1 MQNYEELAEKV
12 LSEDISFEMLGQ
24 ALGEIGIVDPVK
36 ADKNIRLLA
45 GRGEGFEAFRKI
57 LPHALRCIGDA
68 ADPDTALNN
77 WERLVGALRDR
88 RSHFDLL
95 MEKPDTLEILL
106 KIIGASQYLAD
117 VLVQSPRLVYETLHD
132 GSWQEPIEPGSPDAG
147 LAARLE
153 EASDYDD
160 ALAALR
166 EFKQRRM
173 LEVGA
178 RDICEKVDVE
188 RTLGEMTWVAEVCV
202 QAAFDLAEREVLARY
217 GVPAGAGNPGKSSP
231 GRATAVVLAF
241 GKLGGEELNYS
252 SDIDLTFMYSEEGET
267 QGGDG
272 RSVVSNREYFT
283 KLAEKCIDALA
294 RHTEQGHLF
303 RVDMRLRPMG
313 SKGPLVSSLDAHLYY
328 YESFGEWWERQ
339 ALLKARPVAGDKD
352 LALSFLDEMRPF
364 IYPKYIDH
372 RGIRELQG
380 LKRRIERL
388 VDNEGLTRTE
398 VKLGRGGIR
407 DIEFTVQF
415 QQLLNGGRHPELR
428 RTNTLAALS
437 ALERTGA
444 LTQAEFEGLAEAYLF
459 LRRLENRLQIMTN
472 RQLHILPS
480 DAREKEALARGL
492 GYRGSGGRTA
502 AEALEREYS
511 RHTDKVRE
519 LFDKFFGKMFAAAGR
534 ASPLVDLIQN
544 PEPGESEIEA
554 ALGHYG
560 FRDCMAAHDNL
571 RLLAEGSASSPF
583 PSRTRNLFSEIA
595 PALLQHLEQSP
606 DPDMALNN
614 LQRCVAAIGAPST
627 FYEIL
632 SSNPKAVE
640 PLVALSSYSDH
651 LIRLLV
657 NDPGVIDFLLGRR
670 VLEEES
676 SHANID
682 KALKKFVD
690 VNPDFFEAVQ
700 RFKNGELLRI
710 GLRDTL
716 GLAGIAEVTRELS
729 SVAKAVLERV
739 YEQGLERHESRY
751 GRPTATDG
759 SPSVMS
765 ILGMGKLG
773 GHEINYAS
781 DLDVVFVYSAEGQ
794 TEGGESEP
802 ISNQQFFASLAAQ
815 VMKKMAELN
824 PYGYLYKMDARL
836 RPDGAQ
842 GLLAVSLDSFVEYH
856 RKKSADWEK
865 RALTKLRHSAGD
877 AAFGKQL
884 ENFVRQTIY
893 SAGFFGPE
901 IVEDATTMLG
911 KIFDAAEDNAH
922 ERVRIKNA
930 EGGIIEIEFLVQ
942 LLQLRHG
949 PGEKKLRTTNTLE
962 ALDALLDGGFIP
974 RRDHDDLTATMVFLR
989 RVENRLRLMHDRS
1002 LSELPQDADALD
1014 KLALRLGLTATA
1026 VQGSG
1031 EALMGT
1037 IESHIHRSHRVF
1049 EKQIEK
1055 LIGMGSAQT

>member
-1 MQNYEELAEKV
+1 MRNYEELADNI
-12 LSEDISFEMLGQ
+12 LSENISFERTGRIL
-24 ALGEIGIVDPVK
+24 AEIGIADPAK

-45 GRGEGFEAFRKI
+45 GREDGFDAFRAI
-57 LPHALRCIGDA
+57 LPHALRCLDET
-68 ADPDTALNN
+68 ADPDAALNN

-88 RSHFDLL
+88 KSHFERLT
-95 MEKPDTLEILL
+95 EKPETLETLL
-106 KIIGASQYLAD
+106 RIIGASQYLAD
-117 VLVQSPRLVYETLHD
+117 VLIQSPRLLDETMD
-132 GSWQEPIEPGSPDAG
+132 NGSWREPIDTDSPGAE
-147 LAARLE
+147 LAARLK
-153 EASDYDD
+153 EAPDYDA
-160 ALAALR
+160 ALGILR
-166 EFKQRRM
+166 EFKRRHM

-178 RDICEKVDVE
+178 RDICGKVDVE
-188 RTLGEMTWVAEVCV
+188 QTLREMTWVAEVCV
-202 QAAFDLAEREVLARY
+202 QSAFDVAEKEALARY
-217 GVPAGAGNPGKSSP
+217 GPPMGLAPGDSEDMP
-231 GRATAVVLAF
+231 PRRASAVVLAF

-252 SDIDLTFMYSEEGET
+252 SDIDLTFMYSHEGET
-267 QGGDG
+267 LGGDG
-272 RSVVSNREYFT
+272 RTTVSNQEYFT
-283 KLAEKCIDALA
+283 KLAEKLIDALV

-352 LALSFLDEMRPF
+352 LAGRFLGEMRPF

-372 RGIRELQG
+372 RGIRELQD
-380 LKRRIERL
+380 LKRRVERL

-407 DIEFTVQF
+407 DIEYTVQF
-415 QQLLNGGRHPELR
+415 QQLLNGGRRPELR
-428 RTNTLAALS
+428 RTNTLAALG
-437 ALERTGA
+437 ALERIGA
-444 LTQAEFEGLAEAYLF
+444 LSRIEFEALAEAYLF
-459 LRRLENRLQIMTN
+459 LRKLENRLQIMAN
-472 RQLHILPS
+472 RQSHILPS
-480 DAREKEALARGL
+480 DAREKETLARGL
-492 GYRGSGGRTA
+492 GYRASGGRTA

-511 RHTDKVRE
+511 SHTDKVRE

-534 ASPLVDLIQN
+534 ASPVTDLILN
-544 PEPGESEIEA
+544 PEPTESEVET

-560 FRDCMAAHDNL
+560 FRDIAAAHENL

-583 PSRTRNLFSEIA
+583 PSRARNLFSRIA

-606 DPDMALNN
+606 DPDMTLNN
-614 LQRCVAAIGAPST
+614 VQRCVAAIGAPST
-627 FYEIL
+627 FYDIL
-632 SSNPKAVE
+632 SSNPKAIE

-682 KALKKFVD
+682 KALKKFID

-729 SVAKAVLERV
+729 SVAEAALERV
-739 YEQGLERHESRY
+739 YEHSIERHESRH
-751 GRPTATDG
+751 GKPTAADG
-759 SPSVMS
+759 SPSVMA

-773 GHEINYAS
+773 GQEINYAS

-794 TEGGESEP
+794 TRGGVAES
-802 ISNQQFFASLAAQ
+802 ISNQEFFASLAAR

-856 RKKSADWEK
+856 RKKSAAWEK
-865 RALTKLRHSAGD
+865 RALTKLRRSAGD
-877 AAFGKQL
+877 ATFGKQI
-884 ENFVRQTIY
+884 ETFVRQMIY
-893 SAGFFGPE
+893 GGSLFGAE
-901 IVEDATTMLG
+901 IVEDAMTMLG
-911 KIFDAAEDNAH
+911 KIFDAAEDNSH

-949 PGEKKLRTTNTLE
+949 PGEKKLRITNTLD
-962 ALDALLDGGFIP
+962 ALDALLDGGFISQ
-974 RRDHDDLTATMVFLR
+974 RDHDDLTATMVFLR

-1002 LSELPQDADALD
+1002 LNELPSDTDALD

-1026 VQGSG
+1026 AQGPG

-1049 EKQIEK
+1049 EEQIEK
-1055 LIGMGSAQT
+1055 LREA